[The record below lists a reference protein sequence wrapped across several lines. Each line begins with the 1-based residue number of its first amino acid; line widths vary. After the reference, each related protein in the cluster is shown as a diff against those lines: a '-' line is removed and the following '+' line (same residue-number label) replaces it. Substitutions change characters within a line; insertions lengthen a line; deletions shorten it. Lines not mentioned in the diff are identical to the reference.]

1 MPVATKQKR
10 ATAKRLPHMDATF
23 LIIILVLLTFGLIML
38 FSASYAY
45 AYYQYGDSLYFIK
58 RQAIFAVMGIA
69 GMLFVSCINYRV
81 LLKFVPWFFGGGLLL
96 LVIVLFM
103 PEQKGARRWID
114 LKIITFQPSEIMKF
128 ALVLLFA
135 YLIMKN
141 YDKMGTFRYGVLPFM
156 IPLGIVCVLMI
167 LEPHLSGTILIVSIA
182 LVMMFVGGV
191 KYRYYVAL
199 LIIAALGVL
208 LVILY
213 GGIGYVEARLASWL
227 DPFSDPQ
234 GDTYQ
239 TVQSLLAI
247 GSGGFTGLGLGNSR
261 QKYLYLPEPQ
271 NDFIFSIVCEELGF
285 IGAVVLVTLFAL
297 FVVRGFIIASRAP
310 DKFGSMLAVGLTAQI
325 GIQVIVNIAVVTNTV
340 PNTGISLP
348 FFSYGGTALLMQLLQ
363 MGVVLNI
370 SRHSAIM
377 KQ

>member
-69 GMLFVSCINYRV
+69 GMLFVSCVNYHV

>member
-1 MPVATKQKR
+1 MATKQKR

-69 GMLFVSCINYRV
+69 GMLFVSCINYHV

-96 LVIVLFM
+96 LVVVLFM
-103 PEQKGARRWID
+103 PEQKGARRWIN
-114 LKIITFQPSEIMKF
+114 LGFTTFQPSEIMKF

>member
-1 MPVATKQKR
+1 
-10 ATAKRLPHMDATF
+10 MDATF

-58 RQAIFAVMGIA
+58 RQAIFAVTGIA
-69 GMLFVSCINYRV
+69 GMLFVSCINYHV

>member
-69 GMLFVSCINYRV
+69 GMLFVSCVNYHV

-199 LIIAALGVL
+199 LIVAALGVL

>member
-1 MPVATKQKR
+1 MATKQKR

-69 GMLFVSCINYRV
+69 GMLFVSCVNYHV

>member
-1 MPVATKQKR
+1 M
-10 ATAKRLPHMDATF
+10 AKKHKASSARMPHMDATF
-23 LIIILVLLTFGLIML
+23 LIIVLALLTFGLIML

-45 AYYQYGDSLYFIK
+45 ALYQYGSSFYFIQ
-58 RQAIFAVMGIA
+58 RQAVFAVAGVI
-69 GMLFVSCINYRV
+69 GMLFVSCIDYHI
-81 LLKFVPWFFGGGLLL
+81 LQKFVFWAFAGGLAL
-96 LVIVLFM
+96 LVVVLFM
-103 PEQKGARRWID
+103 PPLKGARRWIN
-114 LKIITFQPSEIMKF
+114 LGFATFQPSEIMKF
-128 ALVLLFA
+128 ALILLFA
-135 YLIMKN
+135 YLIAKN
-141 YDKMGTFRYGVLPFM
+141 YDKMGTFRYGILPFM
-156 IPLGIVCVLMI
+156 IPLAMVCGLMF
-167 LEPHLSGTILIVSIA
+167 LEPHISGIVLMVSIA

-191 KYRYYVAL
+191 KYRYYIGLLVLAAAGV
-199 LIIAALGVL
+199 LII
-208 LVILY
+208 IMF
-213 GGIGYVEARLASWL
+213 GGIEYVEARLQSWL

-234 GDTYQ
+234 GDTFQ

-285 IGAVVLVTLFAL
+285 LGAMALIILFAV

-325 GIQVIVNIAVVTNTV
+325 GIQAIVNIAVVTNTI

-348 FFSYGGTALLMQLLQ
+348 FFSYGGTALMMQLLQ
-363 MGVVLNI
+363 MGIVLNI
-370 SRHSAIM
+370 SRHSAIV

>member
-1 MPVATKQKR
+1 MAAKQKR

-69 GMLFVSCINYRV
+69 GMLFVSCVNYHV

-199 LIIAALGVL
+199 LIVAALGVL

>member
-69 GMLFVSCINYRV
+69 GMLFVSCINYHV

>member
-69 GMLFVSCINYRV
+69 GMLFVSCINYHV

-114 LKIITFQPSEIMKF
+114 LKVITFQPSEIMKF

>member
-69 GMLFVSCINYRV
+69 GMLFVSCINYHV

-141 YDKMGTFRYGVLPFM
+141 YDKMSTFRYGVLPFM

-167 LEPHLSGTILIVSIA
+167 LEPHLSGTVLIVSIA

>member
-69 GMLFVSCINYRV
+69 GMLFVSCINYHV

-141 YDKMGTFRYGVLPFM
+141 YDKMSTFRYGVLPFM

>member
-1 MPVATKQKR
+1 MATKQKR

-69 GMLFVSCINYRV
+69 GMLFVSCINYHV

>member
-69 GMLFVSCINYRV
+69 GMLFVSCINYHV

-96 LVIVLFM
+96 LVVVLFM
-103 PEQKGARRWID
+103 PEQKGARRWIN
-114 LKIITFQPSEIMKF
+114 LGFTTFQPSEIMKF

>member
-1 MPVATKQKR
+1 
-10 ATAKRLPHMDATF
+10 MDATF

-58 RQAIFAVMGIA
+58 RQAIFAAMGIA
-69 GMLFVSCINYRV
+69 GMLFVSCINYHV

-167 LEPHLSGTILIVSIA
+167 LEPHLSGTVLIVSIA

>member
-1 MPVATKQKR
+1 MLVATKQKR

-69 GMLFVSCINYRV
+69 GMLFVSCINYHV

-310 DKFGSMLAVGLTAQI
+310 DKFGSVLAVGLTAQI